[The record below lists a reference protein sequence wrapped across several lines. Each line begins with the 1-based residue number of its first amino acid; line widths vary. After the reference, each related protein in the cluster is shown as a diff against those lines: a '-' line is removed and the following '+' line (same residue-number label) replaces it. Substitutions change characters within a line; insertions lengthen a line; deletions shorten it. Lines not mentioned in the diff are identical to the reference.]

1 MEAAAKALAQL
12 AAEGWVAAASAE
24 AATAAA
30 GLEAAE
36 TAERTAVEAA
46 AKELMQALTVA
57 AMAMGRLVLVHGV
70 EEPAAEAARVAAA
83 REAAVKA
90 EVEAGDVAKAECMV
104 AVAAAVERLQAL
116 TEAAMAMAMTDEVE
130 TAEASAAAADMEAEA
145 EVAVATAGVEKEEK
159 PAAAAE
165 EETGA
170 EPAAA
175 DWGVAAQVAAEM
187 VTAAK
192 EEDVLVGCTEV
203 AEAAAAHPTARWA
216 DTEATDAKVSVG
228 LEAGVGKQATA
239 TVSAAGP
246 EAAAWVAMA
255 RVG

>member
-1 MEAAAKALAQL
+1 VEAAAKALAQL

-90 EVEAGDVAKAECMV
+90 EVEAGDVIRGSPIAHEGTNRSLVDLVALQQPKRSNLAEKV
-104 AVAAAVERLQAL
+104 QQPPLDAVEEARAVAWHVKHREPEALYALDGVVDRGADHLARREPVVGRQVGLFGRPVVGRAFLMKRKRNEKKRKETCVTQKIAAV
-116 TEAAMAMAMTDEVE
+116 
-130 TAEASAAAADMEAEA
+130 
-145 EVAVATAGVEKEEK
+145 G
-159 PAAAAE
+159 
-165 EETGA
+165 G
-170 EPAAA
+170 
-175 DWGVAAQVAAEM
+175 
-187 VTAAK
+187 
-192 EEDVLVGCTEV
+192 EDPDPRAFCLVFST
-203 AEAAAAHPTARWA
+203 
-216 DTEATDAKVSVG
+216 
-228 LEAGVGKQATA
+228 
-239 TVSAAGP
+239 
-246 EAAAWVAMA
+246 
-255 RVG
+255 

>member
-1 MEAAAKALAQL
+1 
-12 AAEGWVAAASAE
+12 
-24 AATAAA
+24 
-30 GLEAAE
+30 
-36 TAERTAVEAA
+36 
-46 AKELMQALTVA
+46 MQALTVA

-90 EVEAGDVAKAECMV
+90 EVEAREVAKAECMV
-104 AVAAAVERLQAL
+104 AMAEAVERLQAL

-159 PAAAAE
+159 PAAAAV

-192 EEDVLVGCTEV
+192 EEEVYVRIATSVRTATRASWGYTEGTLGEPA
-203 AEAAAAHPTARWA
+203 AEAANRTASSLLGGCCGGQLSSPCYGWLA
-216 DTEATDAKVSVG
+216 
-228 LEAGVGKQATA
+228 
-239 TVSAAGP
+239 
-246 EAAAWVAMA
+246 
-255 RVG
+255 